1 MEYRIN
7 QPISPDQFID
17 VLTRSTLAERRPVDD
32 KECIEGM
39 LEHANLTVTAWDGDK
54 LVGIARSMTDF
65 HYACYLSD
73 LAVDVAYQHSGIGRE
88 LIRQTQ
94 QALGPRCKL
103 RLISAPAA
111 RSEEHTSELQSRPH
125 LVCRLLL
132 EKKKKKTKT
141 ITTTKYSKHTQ

>member
-7 QPISPDQFID
+7 QPINPDQFID

-73 LAVDVAYQHSGIGRE
+73 LAVDAAYQHGGIGRE

-94 QALGPRCKL
+94 RALGPRCKL

-111 RSEEHTSELQSRPH
+111 VGYYPKLGFVRNEQCWELAPSS
-125 LVCRLLL
+125 LL
-132 EKKKKKTKT
+132 
-141 ITTTKYSKHTQ
+141 